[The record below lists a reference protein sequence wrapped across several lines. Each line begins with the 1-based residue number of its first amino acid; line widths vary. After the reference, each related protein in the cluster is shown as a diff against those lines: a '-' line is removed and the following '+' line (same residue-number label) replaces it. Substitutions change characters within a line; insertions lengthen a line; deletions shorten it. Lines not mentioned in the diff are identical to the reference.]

1 MNTIELENLLFRDAR
16 SQNGWTDEPVEPQQ
30 LERLY
35 ELLKW
40 GPTSL
45 NASPARFVFLC
56 SEQARQRLKPCLL
69 PGNVD
74 KAMAAPVIVIVAH
87 DLDFHERLP
96 QLFPHNPQVRNLF
109 AGEANAV
116 AAQEAAFRNGTL
128 QGAYLMLAARMIGLD
143 VGPMSGFSN
152 SGVDELFF
160 AGTRVRSNFLCALGR
175 GDGAK
180 LFGRLPRL
188 SFEEACTVL

>member
-1 MNTIELENLLFRDAR
+1 MSTTIFENLLFRDAR

-30 LERLY
+30 IERLY

-56 SEQARQRLKPCLL
+56 SQEAKQRLKPCLL

-74 KAMAAPVIVIVAH
+74 KAMAAPVIAIVAH
-87 DLDFHERLP
+87 DLDFFERLP
-96 QLFPHNPQVRNLF
+96 QLFPHNPQVRGLF
-109 AGEANAV
+109 AGEANAA
-116 AAQEAAFRNGTL
+116 AAQEAAFRNGSL
-128 QGAYLMLAARMIGLD
+128 QGAYLMLAARTIGLD

-152 SGVDELFF
+152 AAVDQAFF
-160 AGTRVRSNFLCALGR
+160 AGSRLRSNFLCALGR
-175 GDGAK
+175 GDSTK

-188 SFEEACTVL
+188 SFSEACSVM

>member
-1 MNTIELENLLFRDAR
+1 MSTTTFENLLFRDAR

-30 LERLY
+30 IERLY

-56 SEQARQRLKPCLL
+56 SQEAKQRLKPCLL

-74 KAMAAPVIVIVAH
+74 KAMAAPVIAIVAH
-87 DLDFHERLP
+87 DLDFFERLP
-96 QLFPHNPQVRNLF
+96 QLFPHNPQVRGLF
-109 AGEANAV
+109 AGEANAA
-116 AAQEAAFRNGTL
+116 AAQEAAFRNGSL
-128 QGAYLMLAARMIGLD
+128 QGAYLMLAARTIGLD

-152 SGVDELFF
+152 AAVDQAFF
-160 AGTRVRSNFLCALGR
+160 AGSRLRSNFLCALGR
-175 GDGAK
+175 GDSTK

-188 SFEEACTVL
+188 SFSEACSVM

>member
-116 AAQEAAFRNGTL
+116 AAQDAAFRNGTL

-188 SFEEACTVL
+188 SFDEACTVL